1 MSEAALAYPALPE
14 GAVRRIGV
22 GWWGLLCV
30 VLTEGTLFGY
40 LLFSY
45 LYYAVQL
52 DPAWI
57 PIRHPSLRLAVPN
70 TIVLL
75 LSSVCV
81 WWGER
86 GTREGRRGRQLLGI
100 GVGFL
105 LGLAFIGIQLQEW
118 HDKPFSLRSS
128 LYGSLFY
135 TITGFHMAHV
145 VAGVIALAMV
155 FLWSVLGYFDRMRNA
170 PVLIA
175 ATYWHFVDAVWLAVF
190 TTLYLTPYLG

>member
-1 MSEAALAYPALPE
+1 MSDAALSYPALPE

-22 GWWGLLCV
+22 GWWGLLCT
-30 VLTEGTLFGY
+30 VLTEGALFGY

-45 LYYAVQL
+45 LYYSVQL
-52 DPAWI
+52 DPAWM
-57 PIRHPSLRLAVPN
+57 PVRHPSLKLALPN
-70 TIVLL
+70 TIILL

-86 GTREGRRGRQLLGI
+86 GVREGRRGRQLLGI
-100 GVGFL
+100 GLGFL
-105 LGLAFIGIQLQEW
+105 LGLVFIGIQLEEW
-118 HDKPFSLRSS
+118 HEKPFSLRSG

-145 VAGVIALAMV
+145 VAGVIALAMIFV
-155 FLWSVLGYFDRMRNA
+155 WSALGYFDRTRNA

-175 ATYWHFVDAVWLAVF
+175 AAYWHFVDAVWLAVF
-190 TTLYLTPYLG
+190 TTLYLIPYLG